1 MTLENQEQ
9 QLLFNKAYH
18 KSYYKKNKDKIKA
31 RSKTRY
37 DKIRN
42 PTNCHKKAEE
52 LKALKAQQSLVQ
64 IRNFGQTASRAWRV
78 SEIMEAN
85 QKKIT
90 RKAKREYYLKNKA
103 RIKARS
109 KQQYSE
115 IKTETK
121 CHEESRKLR
130 DLIKRQQQ
138 YQNSKGIK

>member
-9 QLLFNKAYH
+9 QFLFNKAYH

-37 DKIRN
+37 DKIRK

-52 LKALKAQQSLVQ
+52 LKALKAQQSEVQ
-64 IRNFGQTASRAWRV
+64 IRNFGQKVARDWRV
-78 SEIMEAN
+78 LEIMEAN
-85 QKKIT
+85 QKEII
-90 RKAKREYYLKNKA
+90 RKAKREYYQKNKA

-115 IKTETK
+115 IKPETK
-121 CHEESRKLR
+121 CHEESETLR